1 MVFVRNFRTGQRW
14 LSGQVVR
21 VLGPVSF
28 KVELTNGQI
37 VSCHQDHIRKRTEM
51 TDSSDGAL
59 LTKQLASESLLEA
72 PEVVVTENTAVAPG
86 ATLNPETP
94 MSTVDS
100 AASSLSTASASVTTM
115 PTDNPTA
122 VPVLASS
129 RQLIYLKR

>member
-28 KVELTNGQI
+28 KVELANGQI

-51 TDSSDGAL
+51 TDSSDGDFV
-59 LTKQLASESLLEA
+59 TKQLALESLLEA

-86 ATLNPETP
+86 ATLIPERP
-94 MSTVDS
+94 IFTVDS
-100 AASSLSTASASVTTM
+100 AASSLNMASASVTTM
-115 PTDNPTA
+115 PTDNSTA

-129 RQLIYLKR
+129 RKLIYLER

>member
-51 TDSSDGAL
+51 TDSSDGDFV
-59 LTKQLASESLLEA
+59 TKQLASESLLEA
-72 PEVVVTENTAVAPG
+72 PEVVVTENTSVAPG
-86 ATLNPETP
+86 ATLIPERP
-94 MSTVDS
+94 ISTVDS
-100 AASSLSTASASVTTM
+100 AASSLSMASTSVTTM
-115 PTDNPTA
+115 PTDNSTA